1 MEALAMVQQQP
12 IDLVLTDVMMP
23 LMDGFTLLKAL
34 RYLHPPPTRPISTV
48 VVPASPPISSVSFSI
63 IT

>member
-1 MEALAMVQQQP
+1 MEALAMVQQEP

-34 RYLHPPPTRPISTV
+34 RYLHPPPTTHTPLFRCP
-48 VVPASPPISSVSFSI
+48 VPTTSGPPVSSV
-63 IT
+63 

>member
-34 RYLHPPPTRPISTV
+34 RYLHPPPTAPNVSLFRPTTTTG
-48 VVPASPPISSVSFSI
+48 PPISSV
-63 IT
+63 